1 MCPRGAIEGPV
12 EVDDFSM
19 SLYDSLYVFKGLKP
33 HGTQGA
39 TLSTHVLSTDL
50 REVDQHL
57 LEGGMDLAVQV
68 GNPAEKY

>member
-19 SLYDSLYVFKGLKP
+19 PLYVFKGLKP

-68 GNPAEKY
+68 GNPAEKH